1 MRKKSRKKHTVTGE
15 KGALMAQALDRHFF
29 FDGYKKKFC

>member
-15 KGALMAQALDRHFF
+15 KGALMAQALDRHFVF
-29 FDGYKKKFC
+29 